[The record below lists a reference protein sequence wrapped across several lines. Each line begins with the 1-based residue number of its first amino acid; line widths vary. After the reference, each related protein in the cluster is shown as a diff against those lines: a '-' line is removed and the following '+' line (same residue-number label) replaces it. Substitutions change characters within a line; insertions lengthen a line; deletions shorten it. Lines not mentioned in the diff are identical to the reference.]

1 MNGQCYHFQQ
11 GSCRYGVACR
21 FLHSAPPSDRQR
33 RHSDRRS
40 LGWPPAEEQGACS
53 GTRNWSASEA
63 NISEVSEKTW
73 SLRVMSY
80 NVLADALAFEHAQD
94 LYRDVHRSLLDFNNR
109 IAKIS
114 MEVQQLMP
122 DVLSLQEVDRP
133 DDFVYNL
140 SKLGYQ
146 YDYVERT
153 GDKTDGCACFW
164 NAAKLRCRDSKMINF
179 ADIGLRDNVA
189 QILVLEDAESEG
201 QRVVIANTHI
211 LFNPKRGDIKVAQ
224 IRIILEAV
232 HDMRQQYGG
241 TVPCMFMG
249 DLNLTP
255 DSALYSFIATG
266 QLDCLSQDP
275 RNMSG
280 QQESRSSQQFSMRRR
295 SYAPQASRNVRT
307 AVHPEFVAPPPGL
320 TRGGFD
326 LRNLKPDCDP
336 LGPSGRSVITGPALL
351 VEENRALAT
360 PALLNSSGVAAAT
373 PALQYQGT
381 PARAPQWAPPVLP
394 PNSSSC
400 QLPQHTPQRMLQ
412 NTQRFGSGRGRVGMD
427 LEQLAIAHTREVYNP
442 TTALEPILRH
452 PLQLQSAYMEVT
464 GVEPAFTSSHL
475 RFHGTVD
482 YIWYT
487 PEAGNVTVVPRRVL
501 DPPLDCANTGLPT
514 ANCPSDHVCIVCDFA
529 LMYKASPSA

>member
-1 MNGQCYHFQQ
+1 
-11 GSCRYGVACR
+11 
-21 FLHSAPPSDRQR
+21 
-33 RHSDRRS
+33 
-40 LGWPPAEEQGACS
+40 
-53 GTRNWSASEA
+53 
-63 NISEVSEKTW
+63 
-73 SLRVMSY
+73 
-80 NVLADALAFEHAQD
+80 
-94 LYRDVHRSLLDFNNR
+94 
-109 IAKIS
+109 

-146 YDYVERT
+146 YDYVGRT

-189 QILVLEDAESEG
+189 QILMLEDADSEG
-201 QRVVIANTHI
+201 QRIVIANTHI

-232 HDMRQQYGG
+232 HDMRQRYGG

-266 QLDCLSQDP
+266 QLDCLAQDP

-280 QQESRSSQQFSMRRR
+280 QQESRSSQQFSMRRQ
-295 SYAPQASRNVRT
+295 SYAPQAASPLPVPSSYQHYSAEQVARPTHTRFGMDASDNMLNISRGLPT
-307 AVHPEFVAPPPGL
+307 ASPAASHPHMYAPAAHAAAVPQLQPALQSPQVAADTQPVHAHISMTETKKIKLDRDGLVAVQASRIVTSAVQPECDRVAPPPGL

-326 LRNLKPDCDP
+326 LRTLKPDCDP
-336 LGPSGRSVITGPALL
+336 LGPAGRCVMTGPTLR
-351 VEENRALAT
+351 VEESKAMAT
-360 PALLNSSGVAAAT
+360 PALLNSSGVAAAM

-381 PARAPQWAPPVLP
+381 PARAPGWGPSMLP
-394 PNSSSC
+394 PNSSS
-400 QLPQHTPQRMLQ
+400 PQFPQETPQRMLPH
-412 NTQRFGSGRGRVGMD
+412 TQRFGSGRGRVGMD
-427 LEQLAIAHTREVYNP
+427 LGQLAIAHTMEVYNP

-464 GVEPAFTSSHL
+464 GVEPTFTSSHL

-487 PEAGNVTVVPRRVL
+487 PEVSLSLYLPVRVSH
-501 DPPLDCANTGLPT
+501 PWTGRCFKP
-514 ANCPSDHVCIVCDFA
+514 
-529 LMYKASPSA
+529 